1 MLVEQQARIVRE
13 AVGVFNR
20 SEDLQDAIDELL
32 SSGFDRAELS
42 LLASEHAV
50 EEKLGHRYEKV
61 GALAEDPTV
70 PRAAYVSTEAIGGA
84 EGGLIGGLMCM
95 LGRWQR
101 LELSSSPVARLQQVS
116 LQRCWRAEPAASS
129 AQSWP
134 NGSAITMRI
143 ICKSRWIVEACYYG
157 CGLGMLRTKG
167 APSKFSESI
176 REVTSTSTH
185 CRQLSGRE

>member
-1 MLVEQQARIVRE
+1 MLVEQEARTVRE
-13 AVGVFNR
+13 AVGVFDR

-61 GALAEDPTV
+61 AALADDPTV
-70 PRAAYVSTEAIGGA
+70 PRAAYVSIEAIGGA
-84 EGGLIGGLMCM
+84 EGGLIGGLMYV
-95 LGRWQR
+95 GAGQR
-101 LELSSSPVARLQQVS
+101 PELSSSLVARLQQVS
-116 LQRCWRAEPAASS
+116 QQRCWRAEPAASL

-134 NGSAITMRI
+134 DGSAITMRI

-157 CGLGMLRTKG
+157 CGLGMLR
-167 APSKFSESI
+167 
-176 REVTSTSTH
+176 
-185 CRQLSGRE
+185 